1 MPLTHSFAGQGIGA
15 AYDRCMARHVP
26 HPLRL
31 VIVPLVLLA
40 AATAA
45 VAVLEQALGVA
56 NASSAYLV
64 AVVLA
69 ALLAGTAGAVVTA
82 IGSAGVYNYLFTE
95 PRFTFTIHDAG
106 VLLSVVLLLFVGIVV
121 GELAALQHQ
130 RADAATAREAEA
142 RALFRVS
149 RSLATR
155 ESMAEALRA
164 ILAVLVAEAGVQ
176 RAWVGFGTDPAVE
189 TVAAHTGDAPTP
201 APPGRLRVLQR
212 APGDQPARWIIVQRP
227 GGTRTATQDD
237 TYRIRIEASGEP
249 LGSVWAVRA
258 RELGEP
264 DAVQTRLLAA
274 AADQVGQAVSHER
287 AATQRH
293 EAEIA
298 RQSDALKSALLQSVS
313 HDLRTPLATI
323 RAAVGSLRPGGPFTD
338 EDRQAGA
345 DSIEREV
352 AYLDRLVRNLLD
364 LSRIEAG
371 AVRANRDVFDL
382 DDLLARALQSVR
394 GRLGSRTLEVD
405 LRSSP
410 VDVDPVFVDEAVSN
424 VLDNAVRHTPDGA
437 RIRVTARDRD
447 AGVVVLT
454 IEDDGPGVPSDLRE
468 RLFEKF
474 YRAPRSEGTRREGTG
489 IGLSVARGLVEA
501 SGGEVT
507 ARGAELGGLAVDLVL
522 PAHRVRPADAR
533 RASPAVAPGDA
544 GSDPRAP
551 APSPNL

>member
-1 MPLTHSFAGQGIGA
+1 
-15 AYDRCMARHVP
+15 MARHVP

-31 VIVPLVLLA
+31 VIVPLLLLA
-40 AATAA
+40 AATVA

-95 PRFTFTIHDAG
+95 PRFTFAIHDAG

-130 RADAATAREAEA
+130 RADAATAREAAA
-142 RALFRVS
+142 RALFRIS

-155 ESMAEALRA
+155 ESMGEALRA
-164 ILAVLVAEAGVQ
+164 ILAVIVAEAGVE

-189 TVAAHTGDAPTP
+189 SVAADSGEPPTP

-227 GGTRTATQDD
+227 GGTRTPTEHD
-237 TYRIRIEASGEP
+237 TYRVRIEASGAP
-249 LGSVWAVRA
+249 LGSIWAVRA

-264 DAVQTRLLAA
+264 DPVQTRLLAA
-274 AADQVGQAVSHER
+274 VADQVGQAVSHER

-338 EDRQAGA
+338 EDRSAGA

-371 AVRANRDVFDL
+371 ALRASRDVFDL

-394 GRLGSRTLEVD
+394 GRLGSRVLEVD

-424 VLDNAVRHTPDGA
+424 VLDNAVRHTPDAA
-437 RIRVTARDRD
+437 RIRVTALDRD
-447 AGVVVLT
+447 ASAVVLT
-454 IEDDGPGVPSDLRE
+454 IEDDGPGVAPELRE

-474 YRAPRSEGTRREGTG
+474 YGAPRSDGTRREGTG

-501 SGGEVT
+501 SRGSVD
-507 ARGAELGGLAVDLVL
+507 ARQSALGGLAVDLTL
-522 PAHRVRPADAR
+522 PSRRVEPRFAVGAD
-533 RASPAVAPGDA
+533 PTPVAI
-544 GSDPRAP
+544 SDPLGIP
-551 APSPNL
+551 

>member
-1 MPLTHSFAGQGIGA
+1 
-15 AYDRCMARHVP
+15 MARHVP

-31 VIVPLVLLA
+31 VIVPLLLLA
-40 AATAA
+40 AATVA

-69 ALLAGTAGAVVTA
+69 ALLAGTAGAIVTA
-82 IGSAGVYNYLFTE
+82 IGSAAVYNYLFTE
-95 PRFTFTIHDAG
+95 PRFTFAIHDAG

-155 ESMAEALRA
+155 ESMGEALRA
-164 ILAVLVAEAGVQ
+164 ILAVIVSEAGVE

-189 TVAAHTGDAPTP
+189 SVAADSGDPPTP

-227 GGTRTATQDD
+227 GGTRTPTEHD
-237 TYRIRIEASGEP
+237 TYRVRIEASGAP
-249 LGSVWAVRA
+249 LGSIWAVRA

-264 DAVQTRLLAA
+264 DEVQTRLLAA
-274 AADQVGQAVSHER
+274 VADQVGQGVSHER

-371 AVRANRDVFDL
+371 AVRASRDVFGL

-394 GRLGSRTLEVD
+394 GRLGSRVLEVD

-424 VLDNAVRHTPDGA
+424 VLDNAVRHTADGA
-437 RIRVTARDRD
+437 RIRVRARDRD
-447 AGVVVLT
+447 ADAVVLT
-454 IEDDGPGVPSDLRE
+454 IEDDGPGVPPELLE

-474 YRAPRSEGTRREGTG
+474 YRAPRSLGTRREGTG

-501 SGGEVT
+501 SGGAVT

-522 PAHRVRPADAR
+522 PAHRVGPAPGLAGPLDRSEARVDSPVETRVDGSADAEG
-533 RASPAVAPGDA
+533 ASADSPAPH
-544 GSDPRAP
+544 P
-551 APSPNL
+551 AT